1 MFLETEKYLTQKK
14 WIGIHE
20 PFKTIYVNRF
30 NYTDEIYIE
39 EIDKVF
45 IVSFPMK
52 DCTFNYRTTFSDKKS
67 AKTYLQ
73 NIVYDCF

>member
-1 MFLETEKYLTQKK
+1 MFLETEKYLTQKN
-14 WIGIHE
+14 WIGLHE
-20 PFKTIYVNRF
+20 DNKTSYVNRF

-39 EIDKVF
+39 EINKVF

-52 DCTFNYRTTFSDKKS
+52 HCTFSYRTTFDNEKS
-67 AKTYLQ
+67 AKTYLK

>member
-1 MFLETEKYLTQKK
+1 MFLETEKYLTQKN
-14 WIGIHE
+14 WIGLHE
-20 PFKTIYVNRF
+20 DRKTSYVNRF

-39 EIDKVF
+39 EINKVF

-52 DCTFNYRTTFSDKKS
+52 DCTFNYRTTFDNEKS

-73 NIVYDCF
+73 NIVYACF